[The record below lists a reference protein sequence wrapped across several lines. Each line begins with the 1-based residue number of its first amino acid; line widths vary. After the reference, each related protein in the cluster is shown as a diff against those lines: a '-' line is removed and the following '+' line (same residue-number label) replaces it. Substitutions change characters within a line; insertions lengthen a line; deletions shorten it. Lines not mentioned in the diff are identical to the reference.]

1 MKTAIS
7 ILIAGALIGGA
18 VMLASSN
25 DTASTNNVSVVD
37 GKQIV
42 EVTAKG
48 SYSPKL
54 TAAKAGI
61 PTILRMK
68 TMGTYDCTAAL
79 RVPSLRYEKMLP
91 PSGTTDI
98 ELPAQEAG
106 ATVQGVCAMGMYSFA
121 INFE

>member
-18 VMLASSN
+18 IMFASS
-25 DTASTNNVSVVD
+25 DGTASTDNVLVVD

-48 SYSPKL
+48 RYSPSL
-54 TAAKAGI
+54 TVAKAGV
-61 PTILRMK
+61 PTILRVK

-79 RVPSLRYEKMLP
+79 RVPSLGYEKMLP

-106 ATVQGVCAMGMYSFA
+106 ATVQGVCAMGMYNFA

>member
-18 VMLASSN
+18 IMLASGDGTPS
-25 DTASTNNVSVVD
+25 TANVSVVN

-54 TAAKAGI
+54 TAAKAGM

-91 PSGTTDI
+91 PSGMTDI

-106 ATVQGVCAMGMYSFA
+106 ATVQRVCAMGMY
-121 INFE
+121 NFKVRFN